1 MSTPQIAHLYISAG
15 HNFFGHHGHPPSEH
29 AIKERDAVICVA
41 GRGIE
46 GDRFFDYKGDYKG
59 QITFFAEE
67 VYRELCA
74 QLRVD
79 PRERAPSVFRRNV
92 ITRGLDLVA
101 LYDIEFELQGV
112 RFRGMGECKPCHWMD
127 HAFGPGAEDALQ
139 GRGGLRAKIVIGGKL
154 RVAAA
159 GLTGLVETA
168 KPFRPARI

>member
-1 MSTPQIAHLYISAG
+1 VKTCAST
-15 HNFFGHHGHPPSEH
+15 
-29 AIKERDAVICVA
+29 V
-41 GRGIE
+41 
-46 GDRFFDYKGDYKG
+46 
-59 QITFFAEE
+59 FAEFKTGKPRKTSPD
-67 VYRELCA
+67 YRHKTKSITPAEKQSMLSINHLRSSSTRLARQPWGSRFCA
-74 QLRVD
+74 RFG
-79 PRERAPSVFRRNV
+79 RSRAAAITRGRRNV